1 MMILATFS
9 PAADAAAAAGA
20 PKLAFKSAAAGR
32 YLRRLKANHSQ
43 RQIPMA
49 VKDGKAPKLHLK
61 NA

>member
-9 PAADAAAAAGA
+9 PAADAAAAGA
-20 PKLAFKSAAAGR
+20 PKLDFKSAAAGR